1 VRDAI
6 TSPFPLPYPAPQK
19 RKEKEQMVLA
29 CSPAPC
35 HSLLPLICHPC
46 LDLPCQSLWEGGKAQ
61 GNYLDFLSET
71 NLYCIYLNKIQYFSL
86 QKLLST
92 YLSMWDN

>member
-1 VRDAI
+1 MQ
-6 TSPFPLPYPAPQK
+6 SPLLFHLPTLPPK
-19 RKEKEQMVLA
+19 KEKKKNRWYWLA
-29 CSPAPC
+29 HQPPATPC
-35 HSLLPLICHPC
+35 CHLFATPC